1 MSDWFSMLFNSDYG
15 PAFIGG
21 TNTIFFIVLFA
32 FAVGHWVGFV
42 YMWSHEAISYSRT
55 FVASLAVLPALV
67 AVMMIVMVG
76 NLLIAFGMLA
86 VFGMIHFR
94 NVMKD
99 TRDTTFILWSVMEGA
114 TIGTMRFSTALVAA
128 AGVGAAYLYC
138 RLVSFGTRHRY
149 DAVVTLRIAGELL
162 ATGATLKQ
170 LLYCHAWSARL
181 INERRANE
189 GGVDMAYR
197 LLMRDPSRID
207 ELQKALSETEGLA
220 NVAVFAHDD
229 EAEI

>member
-1 MSDWFSMLFNSDYG
+1 
-15 PAFIGG
+15 
-21 TNTIFFIVLFA
+21 
-32 FAVGHWVGFV
+32 
-42 YMWSHEAISYSRT
+42 
-55 FVASLAVLPALV
+55 
-67 AVMMIVMVG
+67 MMIVMVG

-94 NVMKD
+94 NVLKD

-128 AGVGAAYLYC
+128 AGIGAAYLYC

-170 LLYCHAWSARL
+170 ILYCHASSPADQRAAGQRGRGGHGLPPADAR
-181 INERRANE
+181 IPRGSTNCRRRGRGRRGWRTWPFSPTTTKRKSDRIGNS
-189 GGVDMAYR
+189 R
-197 LLMRDPSRID
+197 LL
-207 ELQKALSETEGLA
+207 ALPAGKNAAIAAFS
-220 NVAVFAHDD
+220 
-229 EAEI
+229 